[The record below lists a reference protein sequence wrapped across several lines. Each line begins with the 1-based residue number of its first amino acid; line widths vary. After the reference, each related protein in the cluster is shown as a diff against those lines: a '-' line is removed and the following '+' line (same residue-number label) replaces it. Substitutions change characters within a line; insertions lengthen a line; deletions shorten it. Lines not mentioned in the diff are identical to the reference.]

1 MRKNHKLSLLCG
13 VMACCA
19 AVMSGCNNVGNQ
31 QSLEVQNHIMA
42 GQGLQTSALL
52 KSSDVI
58 ADFKDIAYGNDLYM
72 IVGSDGAI
80 YTSPDAMQW
89 TERVGVTDLN
99 LNAVAYNSKYK
110 KFYAVGDSGKV
121 FTSKDGVA
129 WIEYKTLNKSV
140 NLSSINVL
148 PDGNE
153 IIGGNS
159 GNIFEI
165 EFRSDDGEKN
175 TVNVRKM
182 QAKNGN
188 ENSVVTSTA
197 SSSLYMAA
205 GSSLGSLNVRENADF
220 TDEVWEFSG
229 SNNTSG
235 VTDIAYSSKNNLFIS
250 LSKNGYINTAN
261 AKTYNSPWSALSY
274 TNYPDSTSY
283 QSGITTNSIA
293 VDANSPYTFIA
304 GGGKDNK
311 DTFIRYTKDIAKWGT
326 SSENTLHPATGALNK
341 VRCFAGNP
349 EPMCIAVGDKRA
361 IVIIKIKDDNITPEP
376 IDVTNPKIILFRPD
390 VDKSDG
396 DKDIN
401 TNPLMKLVFNKPVK
415 NVDNSNV
422 VLYEEHKSSGAEV
435 KLTNFEGNNN
445 QDDYTFKPAHKL
457 RGYTNYV
464 VHVKNGIKDK
474 YGKSIESA
482 DFSFTTSEMSY
493 PEVRSVIPADKEVG
507 VSTTPNIEVLFSEPV
522 YNVNTKNV
530 TLHEGTVTGANIS
543 ISNPTAKS
551 DVGYVFAPINKLKA
565 VTQYCVVF
573 GTGITDVY
581 GTSIKE
587 HVSCFKTGDF
597 EAPTVTMLNP
607 ANNATDVSLLPS
619 IKFKF
624 SKNVIGVDHEN
635 VTLHEGSATG
645 AVVTLGNIS
654 ADGSTYATLPTSSLK
669 LNTSYYLV
677 FSSGIK
683 DEVSEQPLVTTTF
696 SFKTRADA
704 IAAVASSEACMYTY
718 TYTGTLSCVK
728 KLLTGSIYKVVYSD
742 TYLKFIAVGENGV
755 GFASNDAKNWST
767 ISTGTKKNLRAI
779 AFLNSNE
786 STVVAVGDQG
796 AIVVSS
802 NMGTTWTVKT
812 SPAGT
817 KDLKNIYSNGKE
829 FLIAVDDGEWLYS
842 DDKGA
847 TWSKK
852 TDITPLPKAGVQN
865 ILSSNGHDYIV
876 GGNNGVV
883 YVSSDDMKSWNE
895 QSSVLHKATGK
906 SVYSSFTDYLYVKT
920 LGMNLLLGN
929 NNTLFASNQD
939 GISKDNWTR
948 VTGFDGSADVDFL
961 GASANSDG
969 DIYMVTIEGSNADG
983 NMYMSTDGIN
993 WIRVVKL
1000 KDNSFFSVVAVD

>member
-1 MRKNHKLSLLCG
+1 MKKNHKLSLLCG

-52 KSSDVI
+52 KNSDVI
-58 ADFKDIAYGNDLYM
+58 TDFKDIAYGNDLYM

-110 KFYAVGDSGKV
+110 KFYAVGDAGKV
-121 FTSKDGVA
+121 FTSKDGVS

-261 AKTYNSPWSALSY
+261 AKTYNSPWSSLSY

-283 QSGITTNSIA
+283 QSGITANSIA
-293 VDANSPYTFIA
+293 VDATSPYTFIA

-311 DTFIRYTKDIAKWGT
+311 DTFIRYTKDIAKWGS

-422 VLYEEHKSSGAEV
+422 ILYEEHKASGTEV

-530 TLHEGTVTGANIS
+530 TLHEGRATGTNVS

-607 ANNATDVSLLPS
+607 ANNATDVSLIPS

-635 VTLHEGSATG
+635 ITLHEGSATG
-645 AVVTLGNIS
+645 AVVKLGSIS
-654 ADGSTYATLPTSSLK
+654 ADGNTYSTLPTSSLK

-683 DEVSEQPLVTTTF
+683 DEVSEQPIVTTIF

-704 IAAVASSEACMYTY
+704 IVAIAGGDECIYSL
-718 TYTGTLSCVK
+718 TLTNKLTCVRKINYIPIRKIIYSNNNK
-728 KLLTGSIYKVVYSD
+728 KY
-742 TYLKFIAVGENGV
+742 IAVGEKGTAY
-755 GFASNDAKNWST
+755 ASNDGISWSLAT
-767 ISTGTKKNLRAI
+767 TKVTNRLNAVS
-779 AFLNSNE
+779 FLNSNE
-786 STVVAVGDQG
+786 LNVVAVGDKG
-796 AIVVSS
+796 TIIVSDD
-802 NMGTTWTVKT
+802 MGTTWTVKT

-829 FLIAVDDGEWLYS
+829 FLIAVDGGEWLYS

-852 TDITPLPKAGVQN
+852 TDITPLPKTGVQN

-906 SVYSSFTDYLYVKT
+906 SVYSSFTDYLYVK
-920 LGMNLLLGN
+920 NLDLNMLLGSD
-929 NNTLFASNQD
+929 NTMFVANGD
-939 GISKDNWTR
+939 GLSKDKWTR
-948 VTGFDGSADVDFL
+948 VTQFDGSNKITFS
-961 GASANSDG
+961 GISANSDG
-969 DIYMVTIEGSNADG
+969 DIYMVTLEGANLDG
-983 NMYMSTDGIN
+983 GIYMSTNGIDWVNLIKMKTDGLNTIAT
-993 WIRVVKL
+993 L
-1000 KDNSFFSVVAVD
+1000 E